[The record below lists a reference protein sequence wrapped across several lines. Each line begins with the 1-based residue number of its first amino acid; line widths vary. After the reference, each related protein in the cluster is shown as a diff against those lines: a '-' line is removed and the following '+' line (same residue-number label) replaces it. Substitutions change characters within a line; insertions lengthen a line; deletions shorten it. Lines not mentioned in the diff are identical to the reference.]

1 MSLKKLIQEMHSGVP
16 EFAQGKD
23 KGSTMDLVGEKVTF
37 ENYDFL
43 KDKDGDEYVV
53 FTIVGSDK
61 FYFGGQVLTD
71 IFKTISSDPDLLN
84 EFETDGFTVTII
96 QKTSK
101 AGRKYISVK

>member
-1 MSLKKLIQEMHSGVP
+1 MSLKKLIQEMQSGVP
-16 EFAQGKD
+16 EFAQGKE
-23 KGSTMDLVGEKVTF
+23 KGATLDLVGKRVTF

-71 IFKTISSDPDLLN
+71 IFKTIESDPELTE
-84 EFETDGFTVTII
+84 EFKTEGFTVTVI
-96 QKTSK
+96 QKKSK
-101 AGRKYISVK
+101 AGRNYISVK